1 MSNYMYLEYKY
12 DGEQFIYE
20 AKDLFVKKK
29 NVGDGDGVDYM
40 KMLNGCFTLLKV
52 VKNVKP

>member
-40 KMLNGCFTLLKV
+40 KMLKWMLYTIESC
-52 VKNVKP
+52 